1 MLRKYFE
8 RTCCNRPFNQ
18 RIDIK
23 ARNCMFMAYHLI
35 KDKDQPKSKSQATD
49 ILLKFMRAQRNIST
63 MSTLIEKLIDKTKKC
78 FPTLK

>member
-1 MLRKYFE
+1 
-8 RTCCNRPFNQ
+8 
-18 RIDIK
+18 
-23 ARNCMFMAYHLI
+23 MFMAYHLI